1 MYWGR
6 FTPRRTIC
14 LGIAAGV
21 VLILGLGFAALA
33 PYSVRNSSVLAAT
46 PKVSAMVSS
55 GGSLVAGE
63 KVEITGIHLT
73 DVTSVTFAD
82 IEATD
87 VEIVDEDTIVATVPA
102 VPDYQP
108 ATVSVEVFAGSTPVV
123 TSEPLTYSYVPT
135 TAVDRQ
141 MEYLFAHW
149 NNYNVAQYG
158 DLNSIGGDCANFVSQ
173 SLLARGW
180 SMTDDWYN
188 YDAGEDWADAWGHV
202 PSFDEWLRAHTEYG
216 ATTLGL
222 DQRAQ
227 AKIGDLVVFDWD
239 GDGVLDHVQVV
250 SSVTGVDG
258 DVKIGMVGHNLDSD
272 YRDLDTVLTV
282 DHPGATGYFWSIP

>member
-1 MYWGR
+1 MFWGR
-6 FTPRRTIC
+6 LTPRRTIY
-14 LGIAAGV
+14 LGIAAAV
-21 VLILGLGFAALA
+21 VLILGLGYAALA

-46 PKVSAMVSS
+46 PKVSAMLSS
-55 GGSLVAGE
+55 EGSLVAGE
-63 KVEITGIHLT
+63 QVEITGIHLT

-102 VPDYQP
+102 VHGYQP
-108 ATVSVEVFAGSTPVV
+108 GTVSVEVFAGSTPVV
-123 TSEPLTYSYVPT
+123 TSEPLTYSYIPT

-149 NNYNVAQYG
+149 DNYNVAQYG

-202 PSFDEWLRAHTEYG
+202 PSFDEWLRAHPEYG

-239 GDGVLDHVQVV
+239 GDGVLDHIQVV
-250 SSVTGVDG
+250 SSIAVVDG
-258 DVKIGMVGHNLDSD
+258 EVKIGMVGHNLDSD